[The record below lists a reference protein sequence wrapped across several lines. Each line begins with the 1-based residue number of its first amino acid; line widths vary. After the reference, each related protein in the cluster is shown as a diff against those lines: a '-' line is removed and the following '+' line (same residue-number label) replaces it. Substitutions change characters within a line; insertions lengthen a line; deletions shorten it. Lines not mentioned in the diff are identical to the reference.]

1 VSSSGRAAP
10 SVPPASPPAGRS
22 ATTSVRPVTA
32 GRQAGTFRGI
42 RVGRIAAPLREQV
55 IEGLRTAILEFELQ
69 PGQRLVE
76 RELIEQTGVSR
87 ATIREALREL
97 TAEGLVVTVPQKG
110 AMVYKPSPGEAHDLY
125 AVRASLEALTVRR
138 FIERASAAH
147 HDRLRATVTTLEQDV
162 ADGADMPR
170 LLWDKDRFYAEL
182 VAGAASPTIEQI
194 LAGVQA
200 RVRLLRASSMSQPG
214 RPAQMAVEMRALVDA
229 ITARNTELAERLCI
243 EHLEHAAAAGLAA
256 LESVGRT

>member
-1 VSSSGRAAP
+1 MSSSGRAAP
-10 SVPPASPPAGRS
+10 SMPPASPPAGRN

-110 AMVYKPSPGEAHDLY
+110 AMVYKPSADEAQDLY

-138 FIERASAAH
+138 FIERANASH
-147 HDRLRATVTTLEQDV
+147 HDRLRATVTALEQDV
-162 ADGADMPR
+162 ADGAEMPR

-194 LAGVQA
+194 LGGVQA
-200 RVRLLRASSMSQPG
+200 RVRLLRAGSMSQPG

-256 LESVGRT
+256 LEAVGRK

>member
-1 VSSSGRAAP
+1 
-10 SVPPASPPAGRS
+10 
-22 ATTSVRPVTA
+22 VTV
-32 GRQAGTFRGI
+32 GEQVNTFRGI
-42 RVGRIAAPLREQV
+42 RVGRVAAPLREQV
-55 IEGLRTAILEFELQ
+55 IDGLRAAILEFELQ

-110 AMVYKPSPGEAHDLY
+110 AMVYKPSAAEAQDLY

-138 FIERASAAH
+138 FIERASPAH
-147 HDRLRATVTTLEQDV
+147 HDRLRATVTALEQDV
-162 ADGADMPR
+162 ADGADMRR
-170 LLWDKDRFYAEL
+170 LLRDKDCFYAEL
-182 VAGAASPTIEQI
+182 LAGAASPTIEQI

-200 RVRLLRASSMSQPG
+200 RVRMLRATSMAQPG

-243 EHLEHAAAAGLAA
+243 EHLEHAAATGLAA
-256 LESVGRT
+256 LDVVDEK